1 MEPVC
6 HVPGELLGLDAA
18 RMRNEQD
25 TAVHVGASV
34 DKVTASSV
42 TCAVVNP
49 SSGRRV
55 NHSRYSAFPFAPRMG
70 LARKALA
77 FRPAVLAAATTSSIT
92 IARLRADRTI
102 PPLPRR
108 S

>member
-1 MEPVC
+1 MKLVGD
-6 HVPGELLGLDAA
+6 VPGELLCFDPSRVGDEQDAA
-18 RMRNEQD
+18 GHE
-25 TAVHVGASV
+25 GASV

-70 LARKALA
+70 LARKPLA
-77 FRPAVLAAATTSSIT
+77 FRPAALAAATTSSIT
-92 IARLRADRTI
+92 VARFPADRTI
-102 PPLPRR
+102 P
-108 S
+108 